1 MLVPALGSW
10 VIARVGGDRERH
22 PGQVQK
28 VSRSG
33 DRVFLTVYWLADRKT
48 DVVPLSK
55 VECGLRVG
63 FEVLHV
69 PDNRYEA
76 SLGRGRINAGRE
88 HGGQQQGSGDF
99 AEAGGTIWTEGER

>member
-55 VECGLRVG
+55 VEGGLRVG

-76 SLGRGRINAGRE
+76 SLGMGGIIAGRE
-88 HGGQQQGSGDF
+88 DRKRVGWGKSV
-99 AEAGGTIWTEGER
+99 A

>member
-55 VECGLRVG
+55 VACGLRVG
-63 FEVLHV
+63 FAVLPVHAHW
-69 PDNRYEA
+69 YEA
-76 SLGRGRINAGRE
+76 SLGMGGSIAGVGFGVR
-88 HGGQQQGSGDF
+88 QSVRRS
-99 AEAGGTIWTEGER
+99 IRV

>member
-33 DRVFLTVYWLADRKT
+33 ARVFLTVYWLADRKT
-48 DVVPLSK
+48 DVVQLRK

-63 FEVLHV
+63 FEVLQW

-76 SLGRGRINAGRE
+76 SLGMGRIIACRDLGGKHQRDGGLGGAG
-88 HGGQQQGSGDF
+88 
-99 AEAGGTIWTEGER
+99 